1 MTETVSRQAVMA
13 LPKIERCL
21 IFLLQEKGQVKIVD
35 DEIQEEK
42 E

>member
-13 LPKIERCL
+13 LPKVERCL
-21 IFLLQEKGQVKIVD
+21 IFLLEEKGQVKIVD
-35 DEIQEEK
+35 DDSGEEK

>member
-21 IFLLQEKGQVKIVD
+21 IFLLEEKGQIKIVD
-35 DEIQEEK
+35 EPGEEK
-42 E
+42 V